1 MSFELSRLAGA
12 VALGLALALAGCA
25 GLPSDPGAT
34 GTPRPASIDRALED
48 RILALDPERVT
59 ERDVRETL
67 ALGPTPH
74 IMLLHGG
81 IYPVHLLM
89 ESFAEFLGQMGYPLD
104 RIRDPVD
111 KTLSRSPYESA
122 ERQAGLVAWYYE
134 RDGVRP
140 MIVGHSQGGIQAV
153 KVLHELAGS
162 FGSPLRVF
170 NPLTGEFEPRQT
182 IVDPLTGKT
191 VPIVGGTSV
200 SYASVIGTGGW
211 SLALPVHWIVF
222 TRVRDIPDSIDEFT
236 GYRIGVDLFA
246 WDVPGLEGIK
256 TFRANGKATVRNITL
271 PPGISH
277 VFAPGVADL
286 AADPVQRQWIEAFD
300 PARETRWEAPAGIS
314 DAAVWAADVWHSVK
328 RHWVREAQRLIKAR
342 RAAAKP

>member
-1 MSFELSRLAGA
+1 MSLDSSGLVRT
-12 VALGLALALAGCA
+12 VALAFVLAVAGCA
-25 GLPSDPGAT
+25 GLPSDSGA
-34 GTPRPASIDRALED
+34 PNPDRPATIDRALEE

-59 ERDVRETL
+59 ERDVREAL
-67 ALGPTPH
+67 AQGPTPH
-74 IMLLHGG
+74 LMLLHGG

-89 ESFAEFLGQMGYPLD
+89 ESFAEFLGELGYPLD
-104 RIRDPVD
+104 RIRDPAE

-140 MIVGHSQGGIQAV
+140 MIIGHSQGGIQAV
-153 KVLHELAGS
+153 KVLHELNGS
-162 FGSPLRVF
+162 FGSELRVF
-170 NPLTGEFEPRQT
+170 NPVAGDFESRGT
-182 IVDPLTGKT
+182 IVDPFTGKT
-191 VPIVGGTSV
+191 VPIVGGVSV

-222 TRVRDIPDSIDEFT
+222 TRVRDIPDTVGEFT

-256 TFRANGKATVRNITL
+256 TFRANGKAKVRNITL

-277 VFAPGVADL
+277 VFAPGVSDL
-286 AADPVQRQWIEAFD
+286 AADPVQRRWIEAFD
-300 PARETRWEAPAGIS
+300 PAKETRWEPPEGIS
-314 DAAVWAADVWHSVK
+314 DAALWAADVWHSIK
-328 RHWVREAQRLIKAR
+328 RHWVLEAQHLIRAR
-342 RAAAKP
+342 RSAAKP